1 MGVIFIGDRLSGK
14 THLAMELCNPR
25 SQVVKVVNQNYDN
38 LRVLL
43 YDEDKEEAKPT
54 DFSKTQ
60 TATQHRSLDVEVNL
74 PGGVSP
80 IYVDW
85 IDTPGEAWSP
95 GWQADNPQEWS
106 RLLERTRD
114 SEGIL
119 LVLSPYRELLKSGV
133 DGTDYIRQKQWVN
146 RFEAWVKFFRN
157 ECPNARRVGI
167 CLNKADLIADCNLD
181 REASQ
186 LAYDP
191 FHSKM
196 TWQQR
201 HAYVVSRYMRPIQ
214 PQLED
219 LNRSLSGGSVYCFL
233 TSVHNRTLLELP
245 WIYLASYL
253 SV

>member
-1 MGVIFIGDRLSGK
+1 MGVIFIGDRFSGK

-25 SQVVKVVNQNYDN
+25 SQAVKIVNQNYDA
-38 LRVLL
+38 LKGML
-43 YDEDKEEAKPT
+43 YDETKEETRPT
-54 DFSKTQ
+54 DSKA
-60 TATQHRSLDVEVNL
+60 ATYHRSLDVEVNL
-74 PGGVSP
+74 PRGRLATVH
-80 IYVDW
+80 VDW
-85 IDTPGEAWSP
+85 VDTPGEVWNSS
-95 GWQADNPQEWS
+95 WKADNPQEWS
-106 RLLERTRD
+106 QFLEKTHD

-133 DGTDYIRQKQWVN
+133 DGDLYVRQKQWVN
-146 RFEAWVKFFRN
+146 RFEAWVKFFQN

-181 REASQ
+181 REAAQ

-191 FHSKM
+191 VYSKM

-201 HAYVVSRYMRPIQ
+201 HAYVITRYMRPIQ

-219 LNRSLSGGSVYCFL
+219 LNRSLSNGSVYCFL

>member
-1 MGVIFIGDRLSGK
+1 MGVIFIGDRFSGK

-25 SQVVKVVNQNYDN
+25 SQSVKIVNQNYDS
-38 LRVLL
+38 LRGLL
-43 YDEDKEEAKPT
+43 FNDDQEGTKPT
-54 DFSKTQ
+54 GSTFQ
-60 TATQHRSLDVEVNL
+60 RSLDVEVNL
-74 PGGVSP
+74 PSGIAP

-85 IDTPGEAWSP
+85 VDTPGEVWSSS
-95 GWQADNPQEWS
+95 WQADNPQEWNQF
-106 RLLERTRD
+106 LENARD

-119 LVLSPYRELLKSGV
+119 LIISPYRELLKSGV
-133 DGTDYIRQKQWVN
+133 DGDLYIRQKQWVN

-191 FHSKM
+191 FYSKM